1 MPFSTIKNQ
10 IDSNYSE
17 IQEKTTR
24 AVIAR
29 LGLGMGKIEMKPVY
43 SQTVDNYVEQK
54 LYDDLENKLIDAKIR
69 EEENLKE
76 MQKL

>member
-29 LGLGMGKIEMKPVY
+29 LGLGMGKIEMKQVY

-69 EEENLKE
+69 EEET
-76 MQKL
+76 